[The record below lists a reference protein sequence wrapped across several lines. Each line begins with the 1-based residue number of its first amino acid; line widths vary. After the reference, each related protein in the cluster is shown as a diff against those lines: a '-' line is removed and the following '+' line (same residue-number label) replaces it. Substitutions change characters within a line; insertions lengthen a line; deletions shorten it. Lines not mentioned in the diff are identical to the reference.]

1 MLKVEQSN
9 MTFWCIE
16 YLNTLKYAIS
26 KFKNN
31 ENVIEISKYDLYL
44 QNVNGCE
51 TIIKHFFLTNIV
63 LYKKII

>member
-1 MLKVEQSN
+1 

-51 TIIKHFFLTNIV
+51 TIMTNIV